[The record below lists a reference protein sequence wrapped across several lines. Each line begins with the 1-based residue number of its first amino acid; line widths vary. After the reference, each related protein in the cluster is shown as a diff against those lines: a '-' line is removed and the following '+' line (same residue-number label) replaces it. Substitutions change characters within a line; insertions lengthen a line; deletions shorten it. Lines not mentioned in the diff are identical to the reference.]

1 MIINCVDVDSLKNY
15 LNSSKSKENLN
26 DFSQKI
32 KELYFNNGE
41 LPDIETVKILR
52 FFDESVEPLIDD
64 FWNQV
69 SNYFLQEFNNLSDD
83 KNEKYIYNIFILIG
97 EFFTKGYKTSIS
109 NFFQRTLILDTRN
122 ADKKNEWVR
131 SFEYFLLHVNPP
143 IEIVSEAIKG
153 IIKKGY
159 FFSLARN
166 AQRSVFYWWLHV
178 VWTHKPY
185 INHPKWKEFHL
196 PLKELS
202 DEALKQNDFA
212 TQMYIHFF
220 AYQILGNLY
229 QTSVEWKEL

>member
-83 KNEKYIYNIFILIG
+83 KNEKYIYNILILIG
-97 EFFTKGYKTSIS
+97 EFFQNIYFKFLSKNIDFGYQKCG
-109 NFFQRTLILDTRN
+109 Q
-122 ADKKNEWVR
+122 KKR
-131 SFEYFLLHVNPP
+131 M
-143 IEIVSEAIKG
+143 G
-153 IIKKGY
+153 
-159 FFSLARN
+159 
-166 AQRSVFYWWLHV
+166 
-178 VWTHKPY
+178 
-185 INHPKWKEFHL
+185 
-196 PLKELS
+196 
-202 DEALKQNDFA
+202 
-212 TQMYIHFF
+212 
-220 AYQILGNLY
+220 
-229 QTSVEWKEL
+229 